1 MSLPKVGTRYAFQGV
16 KDAIWAGKEGRLE
29 LAKAGIINEPAMFS
43 FITKRSTQLG
53 QGWIQGTGPTSH
65 QLSQIENGL
74 RTLQSFGLGAYRR
87 ADQFNRAATY
97 FAGKRALKGAWSKHG
112 SASKQM
118 SPEARDNFL
127 VDSGLAGDS
136 HSFQREIFG
145 MLSKGQV
152 EEAASE
158 YGKHVSRITQYLY
171 SKPNVPRA
179 FQSVKGRI
187 FGQFGVWPLGF
198 HSYLM
203 SQAGGYQGL
212 VMGPAYLAERGVRG
226 MLSPFGVTQRARTP
240 ASRYKE
246 KFYNRLLGQGVAVSI
261 LGGILGIDT
270 SSYNKANALAFEG
283 GPGFQILRD
292 SLTLM
297 MQAETPFDR
306 AMALAQL
313 KRTARQFPN
322 PVGAF
327 TKDVEQALEAA
338 AEGKDVK
345 AVLEVLGFNTA
356 DPWVMELM
364 Q

>member
-1 MSLPKVGTRYAFQGV
+1 
-16 KDAIWAGKEGRLE
+16 
-29 LAKAGIINEPAMFS
+29 
-43 FITKRSTQLG
+43 
-53 QGWIQGTGPTSH
+53 
-65 QLSQIENGL
+65 
-74 RTLQSFGLGAYRR
+74 
-87 ADQFNRAATY
+87 
-97 FAGKRALKGAWSKHG
+97 
-112 SASKQM
+112 
-118 SPEARDNFL
+118 
-127 VDSGLAGDS
+127 
-136 HSFQREIFG
+136 
-145 MLSKGQV
+145 
-152 EEAASE
+152 
-158 YGKHVSRITQYLY
+158 
-171 SKPNVPRA
+171 
-179 FQSVKGRI
+179 
-187 FGQFGVWPLGF
+187 
-198 HSYLM
+198 
-203 SQAGGYQGL
+203 
-212 VMGPAYLAERGVRG
+212 MGPAYLAERGVRG